1 MSREL
6 RGILAIFG
14 SAIGYSHLPTLG
26 KLALAEGVR
35 VLPMVAWRFIL
46 ASAVLWLFIGVTRRA
61 APPRDRWPALLAL
74 GALYGVNATAYLAS
88 LQWISASLASLVFF
102 TYPAVVIVLAAVFLG
117 EPLTRPRVTATLL
130 AIAGC
135 ALIVGVEGQRGEPIG
150 VLLILMSVVFVAVY
164 ILLGQAALRDL
175 PAHGAAAVSLLAT
188 AALTTLVALLT
199 GGLALG
205 GGAHGAQLVALMA
218 LISTAIPVTLLLAGI
233 RDLGPG
239 QAAIYAT
246 VEPLLAVSIAA
257 LVLGERIAPLQYVGG
272 GVLLS
277 GILWLRLQRPRPP
290 RRLLE

>member
-26 KLALAEGVR
+26 KLALADGVR

-88 LQWISASLASLVFF
+88 LQWVSASLASLVFF

-135 ALIVGVEGQRGEPIG
+135 ALIIGVEGNRGEPIG

-164 ILLGQAALRDL
+164 ILMGQAALRDL

-188 AALTTLVALLT
+188 AALTTLAALLT

-205 GGAHGAQLVALMA
+205 GGARGTLLVALMA

-233 RDLGPG
+233 RDLGAG

-257 LVLGERIAPLQYVGG
+257 LILGERIAPLQYVGG
-272 GVLLS
+272 AVLLS
-277 GILWLRLQRPRPP
+277 GILWLRLQRPRPLAD
-290 RRLLE
+290 R

>member
-1 MSREL
+1 
-6 RGILAIFG
+6 
-14 SAIGYSHLPTLG
+14 
-26 KLALAEGVR
+26 
-35 VLPMVAWRFIL
+35 
-46 ASAVLWLFIGVTRRA
+46 
-61 APPRDRWPALLAL
+61 
-74 GALYGVNATAYLAS
+74 
-88 LQWISASLASLVFF
+88 
-102 TYPAVVIVLAAVFLG
+102 
-117 EPLTRPRVTATLL
+117 
-130 AIAGC
+130 
-135 ALIVGVEGQRGEPIG
+135 
-150 VLLILMSVVFVAVY
+150 MSVVFVAVY
-164 ILLGQAALRDL
+164 ILFGQAALRDL

-188 AALTTLVALLT
+188 GALTTLVALLT

-205 GGAHGAQLVALMA
+205 GGARGAQLVALMA

-277 GILWLRLQRPRPP
+277 GILWLRLQRPRPL